1 MKIINLELQYDDEYS
16 VIDINKRNKVLISD
30 YEVYVHFYDLFYSFY
45 CRKDKRIKI
54 KLGNNPLDA
63 KNSLMLDFS
72 NVRNIICALD
82 NNKGSLFAEHIN
94 KQMIYINDDF
104 YEELFALFQNIKS
117 ILNANDDSIN
127 YDTIDDFSK
136 LVSSVVISDYDKKN
150 TINIFFKLL
159 FEYFDN
165 NKNKVIFL
173 FYDSNICD
181 IDLKSYENIYSFDFA
196 KSNKISEYNLIV
208 QTDGMKD
215 FNLEIVKEY
224 IYNVYPK
231 RLDKHRVL
239 LYIKWFYLF
248 WHNVSNI
255 CASNVDEYIVYYIL
269 MNKSKQKIY
278 ESGIVIDDN
287 IKSFLASL

>member
-1 MKIINLELQYDDEYS
+1 MKIINLELQYDDEYF
-16 VIDINKRNKVLISD
+16 VIDINKRNKILISD
-30 YEVYVHFYDLFYSFY
+30 YKAYIHFYDLFYSFY
-45 CRKDKRIKI
+45 YRKDKGIKI

-72 NVRNIICALD
+72 NVRNIISALD
-82 NNKGSLFAEHIN
+82 NIKGSLFMEHIN
-94 KQMIYINDDF
+94 KQMIYANDDF
-104 YEELFALFQNIKS
+104 YEEFFVLFQKIKS
-117 ILNANDDSIN
+117 ILNANDASIN
-127 YDTIDDFSK
+127 YDIIDDFSK

-150 TINIFFKLL
+150 TMDIFFKLL

-165 NKNKVIFL
+165 NKNKTIFL
-173 FYDSNICD
+173 FYDSSICD
-181 IDLKSYENIYSFDFA
+181 VDLKSYENIYSFDFA

-224 IYNVYPK
+224 IYNLYPK
-231 RLDKHRVL
+231 ELDKHKVL

-255 CASNVDEYIVYYIL
+255 CASNIDEYIVYYIL
-269 MNKSKQKIY
+269 MNKKKQRIY
-278 ESGIVIDDN
+278 EFGIVIDDN